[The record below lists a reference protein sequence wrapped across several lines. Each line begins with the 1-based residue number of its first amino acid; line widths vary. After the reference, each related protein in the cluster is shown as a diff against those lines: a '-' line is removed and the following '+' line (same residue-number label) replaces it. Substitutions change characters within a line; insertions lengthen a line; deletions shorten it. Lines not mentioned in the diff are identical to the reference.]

1 MQAECLRS
9 QIAPLAARYRSC
21 SSSRQRTSA
30 AQCQGCQF
38 APLAARCRSCSS
50 SRQRTSAAQCS
61 GSQFAPR
68 AARCRSCSS
77 SRQRTCAGVAPQAI
91 RAKGR
96 RLNAASVQTA
106 SARPRPSAWAL
117 NSRPWQFAIARA
129 HRTASARAR
138 GLHPWQFAARGRAGQ
153 FAPWSGELRSR
164 LCKPPAH
171 VRAGGCAWNF
181 LRPRTLYFT
190 GPALDFCEFSL
201 NFPCIFG
208 KIGIR
213 KQPLSQ
219 IF

>member
-21 SSSRQRTSA
+21 SSNRQRTS
-30 AQCQGCQF
+30 
-38 APLAARCRSCSS
+38 
-50 SRQRTSAAQCS
+50 
-61 GSQFAPR
+61 
-68 AARCRSCSS
+68 
-77 SRQRTCAGVAPQAI
+77 AGVAPQAI

-117 NSRPWQFAIARA
+117 NSRQWQLAIARA
-129 HRTASARAR
+129 HRTASARPRPSAWALNSRPWQLAIARAHRAANARPRPSAWALKSRPWQLAAARAHQAASARAR

-208 KIGIR
+208 KIGTR

-219 IF
+219 IY

>member
-9 QIAPLAARYRSC
+9 QIAPLAVRYRSCSSRGQRTSAAQCLGSQFAPLAARYRSC
-21 SSSRQRTSA
+21 SSNRQRTFA
-30 AQCQGCQF
+30 AQCLRSQI

-50 SRQRTSAAQCS
+50 N
-61 GSQFAPR
+61 
-68 AARCRSCSS
+68 
-77 SRQRTCAGVAPQAI
+77 RQRTCAGVAPQAI
-91 RAKGR
+91 RGAW
-96 RLNAASVQTA
+96 
-106 SARPRPSAWAL
+106 PRGT
-117 NSRPWQFAIARA
+117 IRA
-129 HRTASARAR
+129 PGSS
-138 GLHPWQFAARGRAGQ
+138 LPLVLI
-153 FAPWSGELRSR
+153 E
-164 LCKPPAH
+164 PPAH

-208 KIGIR
+208 KIGTR